1 MRKLSAS
8 ILTII
13 IEEYGQEELLRRISN
28 PFWFQAFGCVIG
40 HDFHSSG
47 ITTTVC
53 AVLKSVVKPEAH
65 GLGVAGGKGKHSRKT
80 LDEIEK
86 ISETFNLSTKKADSL
101 KYSSRMSAKVDNT
114 AIQSGYPLYQH
125 TFFLTEKG
133 KWAVVQQGLNINDRT
148 ARRYHWLSDQVK
160 SFVEEPHSA
169 ICCDIKKENVLDM
182 TSKQSKEA
190 RRISVD
196 LVREGP
202 RRIKNDLLLLRPIYQ
217 KSLKEFL
224 SVETKKDFVVRTLR
238 MPKNVNWKAI
248 EEAYELQPE
257 NYENLLSIKG
267 IGSATVRSLA
277 LISEIIYGK
286 QVSWED
292 PKKFSFC
299 LGGKDGVPYPV
310 NKKHYDE
317 VIQTLEDFIKS
328 ANIEKREKLKAL
340 ERLTKFK
347 DKL

>member
-1 MRKLSAS
+1 M
-8 ILTII
+8 
-13 IEEYGQEELLRRISN
+13 
-28 PFWFQAFGCVIG
+28 
-40 HDFHSSG
+40 
-47 ITTTVC
+47 
-53 AVLKSVVKPEAH
+53 
-65 GLGVAGGKGKHSRKT
+65 
-80 LDEIEK
+80 
-86 ISETFNLSTKKADSL
+86 
-101 KYSSRMSAKVDNT
+101 
-114 AIQSGYPLYQH
+114 
-125 TFFLTEKG
+125 
-133 KWAVVQQGLNINDRT
+133 
-148 ARRYHWLSDQVK
+148 
-160 SFVEEPHSA
+160 
-169 ICCDIKKENVLDM
+169 
-182 TSKQSKEA
+182 
-190 RRISVD
+190 
-196 LVREGP
+196 REGP